1 MVLLGWKSYLIGKL
15 DKITDAVTETKRPH
29 SVLLGGTA
37 IPPRGWLVKRENSDG
52 AHHVIFPKNA
62 KSLVSIKKG
71 GSYQWITQEMMPL
84 L

>member
-1 MVLLGWKSYLIGKL
+1 MLEAGWESYLIRKL
-15 DKITDAVTETKRPH
+15 DKIADTITKTQRPR
-29 SVLLGGTA
+29 SILLEGTV

-52 AHHVIFPKNA
+52 AHHVVFPKNA

-71 GSYQWITQEMMPL
+71 GSYRWITQEMMPL